1 MLDAVGVHFG
11 PILFCSQAKGKA
23 MENDRRKREGNGQER
38 KDDATDSRTLDE
50 IEEREK
56 LPADS
61 SNSPVPAPDEGSGR
75 ASDDEPD
82 ALI

>member
-1 MLDAVGVHFG
+1 MGVHFDL
-11 PILFCSQAKGKA
+11 ILSLFTAKGKA
-23 MENDRRKREGNGQER
+23 MENDKRKREGNGQER

-50 IEEREK
+50 IEEQEK

-61 SNSPVPAPDEGSGR
+61 PDSPAPAPDEGSGR
-75 ASDDEPD
+75 TSDDEPD

>member
-1 MLDAVGVHFG
+1 MFISAQSSL
-11 PILFCSQAKGKA
+11 CSQAKGKA
-23 MENDRRKREGNGQER
+23 MENDKRKRKGNGQER

-61 SNSPVPAPDEGSGR
+61 TNSPVPAPDEGSGR

>member
-1 MLDAVGVHFG
+1 MFISAQSSL
-11 PILFCSQAKGKA
+11 CSQAKGKA
-23 MENDRRKREGNGQER
+23 MEDDKRKRESNGQER

-61 SNSPVPAPDEGSGR
+61 TNSPVPAPDEGSGR